1 VPSTIGNDD
10 ATAGAYSYAHGY
22 VDPERRFRD
31 LMATGQHCADMNTDC
46 VRLLAY
52 SNPLVTHYGNPLGVP
67 VGSSTAC
74 TTKNLSN
81 PPCDAD
87 AAQAIGN
94 MAPRVARYRD
104 SRLALSARRLL
115 PGESFRSSSGRYRLT
130 YQSDGDLVLYDEQMR
145 TRLWTANTAGTAPGQ
160 TLLQTDGN
168 FVVYDSAGVNRW
180 SSGTSGNPNAYLAVQ
195 DDGNL
200 VIYGSDGQPIWNR
213 NP

>member
-1 VPSTIGNDD
+1 
-10 ATAGAYSYAHGY
+10 
-22 VDPERRFRD
+22 
-31 LMATGQHCADMNTDC
+31 MATGQHCADMNTDC

-67 VGSSTAC
+67 VGSSTTC

-115 PGESFRSSSGRYRLT
+115 PDESFRSSSGRYRLT

-180 SSGTSGNPNAYLAVQ
+180 SSGTFGNFSAYLAVQ

-200 VIYGSDGQPIWNR
+200 VIYGSDGQPIWTR
-213 NP
+213 TP